1 MKIDIASDEI
11 IILKSEY
18 KELMRRSLKLEALE
32 SAGVDNWDWYD
43 YAMESYRGIFEDEI
57 E

>member
-1 MKIDIASDEI
+1 MQAEVASDEI
-11 IILKSEY
+11 IILKAEY

-32 SAGVDNWDWYD
+32 NAGVDNWDFYD
-43 YAMESYRGIFEDEI
+43 EAMEVYQGYLQDDI